1 MELSEE
7 ELEALSLAFH
17 MYDLDGSGSI
27 DTYELKKALE
37 SMGQS
42 PSDQEVLELMAAMDE
57 DQSGTISFIEFMNMV
72 YTVSTIVKFSSPPVL
87 YILSTGIFVMHGNWL
102 SWTLFSQYTKVKFQ
116 KQLALD
122 RDDDADML
130 MAFAALGGGKDMSG
144 HVERKKLVSTVK
156 YDFGLPINIEEMID
170 ALG

>member
-7 ELEALSLAFH
+7 ELEALTLAFH
-17 MYDLDGSGSI
+17 MYDLDGSGAI

-37 SMGQS
+37 SMGQN
-42 PSDQEVLELMAAMDE
+42 PSDQDVLELMAAMDE
-57 DQSGTISFIEFMNMV
+57 DNSGTISFIEFMNM
-72 YTVSTIVKFSSPPVL
+72 
-87 YILSTGIFVMHGNWL
+87 
-102 SWTLFSQYTKVKFQ
+102 VKFQ

-130 MAFAALGGGKDMSG
+130 MAFVALGGGKDMSG

-170 ALG
+170 ALDEDGSGEIEWSEFKELFTSPQQNPDLS